1 MSQDLKTLKTLEMPT
16 ADESPLDRAVH
27 SAATDT
33 GTDPDD
39 EQFARLG
46 REPLGRDLLKNGFFS
61 AVMRSRWYPG
71 VFQIP
76 VAAVF
81 GLVAYQLL
89 AGPPRAHQNAGTAL
103 MWVLWWPALPLVYVL
118 FGRFWC
124 AVCPFAALSDFVQKL
139 VGVNRPVPA
148 FLKKYGIWVIDATFL
163 AITWADHVFGIVGS
177 PWGSGVLLLL
187 LTFSVIV
194 SGAFFQRRTFCR
206 YLCFLGG
213 LSANYARTGM
223 VALRANTDICS
234 TCTAKAACFNGTDT
248 VAACPLFSFPRTM
261 EDSANCNLCANCI
274 KACPNDAI
282 TLTVRKPTKELW
294 FLRNPKIEESFLAM
308 AIMGIV
314 IIQNVT
320 MLTVWDE
327 MLAWV
332 NRATGITSYPVIF
345 TAVFAVGVSIPVA
358 LLALAAKVAS
368 LGNLESTLKN
378 FARFGYALIP
388 LDVAAHVAHNLFHL
402 LSEGKSVFYLVGA
415 LFGGQVTGSA
425 ALVGNG
431 TIQVLQ
437 FTLLALGL
445 AGSLYTARRI
455 AHRRYLTPTRR
466 LSTLLPVTA
475 LIGVLGTLNVVL
487 FLYPMAHRM

>member
-1 MSQDLKTLKTLEMPT
+1 MKQESAIRPGSTSRPDL
-16 ADESPLDRAVH
+16 ANGGGVIDSVV
-27 SAATDT
+27 
-33 GTDPDD
+33 DPDD
-39 EQFARLG
+39 ARFALQA
-46 REPLGRDLLKNGFFS
+46 REPVGRDLLKNRFVA

-71 VFQIP
+71 ALQIP

-89 AGPPRAHQNAGTAL
+89 AGPSRALENAGTAL

-124 AVCPFAALSDFVQKL
+124 AVCPFAVISDFVQKL
-139 VGVNRPVPA
+139 VGVNRPVPP
-148 FLKKYGIWVIDATFL
+148 FLKKYGIWIIDATFL

-177 PWGSGVLLLL
+177 PWGSGILLLM

-194 SGAFFQRRTFCR
+194 SGAFYRRRTFCR

-223 VALRANTDICS
+223 VALRANQDICS
-234 TCTAKAACFNGTDT
+234 TCTDKAACYNGTDT
-248 VAACPLFSFPRTM
+248 VAPCPLFTFARTM
-261 EDSANCNLCANCI
+261 EDSANCNLCANCV

-282 TLTVRKPTKELW
+282 SLTVRKPTKELW

-320 MLTVWDE
+320 MLKLWDDV
-327 MLAWV
+327 LAWV
-332 NRATGITSYPVIF
+332 EKVTGITSYPVIF
-345 TAVFAVGVSIPVA
+345 TIVFAVGVSIPVA
-358 LLALAAKVAS
+358 LLALAARVAAR
-368 LGNLESTLKN
+368 GNLESTYKN

-402 LSEGKSVFYLVGA
+402 LAEGKSVFYTVGV
-415 LFGGQVTGSA
+415 LFGRQPQEGSA
-425 ALVGNG
+425 AFFNNG
-431 TIQVLQ
+431 TILVLQ
-437 FTLLALGL
+437 FAVLALGL
-445 AGSLYTARRI
+445 AGSLYAARRI
-455 AHRRYLTPTRR
+455 AHRRYLTPARR
-466 LSTLLPVTA
+466 RSTLIPISV
-475 LIGVLGTLNVVL
+475 LIAVLAALNVAMFL
-487 FLYPMAHRM
+487 FPMAHRL

>member
-1 MSQDLKTLKTLEMPT
+1 MSQDVQTRPRNTSKPE
-16 ADESPLDRAVH
+16 RA
-27 SAATDT
+27 A
-33 GTDPDD
+33 GTTSDPDN
-39 EQFARLG
+39 EQFAELAG
-46 REPLGRDLLKNGFFS
+46 EPLGRDLLKNRFVS
-61 AVMRSRWYPG
+61 ALMRSRWYPG

-76 VAAVF
+76 IAAVF

-89 AGPPRAHQNAGTAL
+89 VGPSKAHENAGTAL
-103 MWVLWWPALPLVYVL
+103 MWVLWWPALPLVYVVL
-118 FGRFWC
+118 GRFWC

-139 VGVNRPVPA
+139 VGANRPVPP

-177 PWGSGVLLLL
+177 PWGSGILLLL

-213 LSANYARTGM
+213 LSANYSRTGM
-223 VALRANTDICS
+223 LTLRADSEICA
-234 TCTAKAACFNGTDT
+234 TCTAKAACYNGTDK
-248 VAACPLFSFPRTM
+248 VAGCPLFSFPRTM

-274 KACPNDAI
+274 KSCPNDAI
-282 TLTVRKPTKELW
+282 SISVRQPTKELW

-320 MLTVWDE
+320 MLGVWSE

-332 NRATGITSYPVIF
+332 DRTTGITSYPVIF
-345 TAVFAVGVSIPVA
+345 TAAFAVGVSIPVA
-358 LLALAAKVAS
+358 LLALAAKVAAR
-368 LGNLESTLKN
+368 GNLESALKN

-402 LSEGKSVFYLVGA
+402 LAEGNSVFYTVTA
-415 LFGGQVTGSA
+415 LFGAHNSGPT

-431 TIQVLQ
+431 AIQVLQ
-437 FTLLALGL
+437 FALLALGL
-445 AGSLYTARRI
+445 AGSLYTVKRI
-455 AHRRYLTPTRR
+455 AHRRYLTPGRR
-466 LSTLLPVTA
+466 LSTMIPFTT
-475 LIGVLGTLNVVL
+475 LIVVLAALNVAMFMV
-487 FLYPMAHRM
+487 PMTHRM

>member
-1 MSQDLKTLKTLEMPT
+1 MSQDVKIRSQRTQPGRD
-16 ADESPLDRAVH
+16 ADIKIHSDDVHFDRQPAE
-27 SAATDT
+27 D
-33 GTDPDD
+33 
-39 EQFARLG
+39 
-46 REPLGRDLLKNGFFS
+46 LGRDLLKNRFVS

-71 VFQIP
+71 AFQIP
-76 VAAVF
+76 IAAVF
-81 GLVAYQLL
+81 GLVAYELL
-89 AGPPRAHQNAGTAL
+89 AGPPKAHENAGTAL

-124 AVCPFAALSDFVQKL
+124 AVCPFAALSDLVQKL
-139 VGVNRPVPA
+139 VGVNRPVPP

-177 PWGSGVLLLL
+177 PWGSGILLLL

-213 LSANYARTGM
+213 LSSNYARTGM
-223 VALRANTDICS
+223 VTLRAKSDVCA
-234 TCTAKAACFNGTDT
+234 TCTSKAACYNGTDT
-248 VAACPLFSFPRTM
+248 VAACPLFSFPRTL
-261 EDSANCNLCANCI
+261 DSNANCNLCANCI

-294 FLRNPKIEESFLAM
+294 FLHTPKIEESFLAM

-320 MLTVWDE
+320 MLGIWTD

-332 NRATGITSYPVIF
+332 DRTTGITSYPVIF
-345 TAVFAVGVSIPVA
+345 TVVFAVGVSLPVA

-368 LGNLESTLKN
+368 RWNLESAVQN

-402 LSEGKSVFYLVGA
+402 LAEGKSVIFTVGA
-415 LFGGQVTGSA
+415 LFGSHQGGA
-425 ALVGNG
+425 PALVGNG

-437 FTLLALGL
+437 FALLALGL
-445 AGSLYTARRI
+445 AGSVYTARRI
-455 AHRRYLTPTRR
+455 AYRRYQSPARR
-466 LSTLLPVTA
+466 RSTLIPVTV
-475 LIGVLGTLNVVL
+475 LIGVLGALNVIM
-487 FLYPMAHRM
+487 FLYPMTHRM

>member
-1 MSQDLKTLKTLEMPT
+1 MSNDVLTRPRNTSGPERPTKPSTDRDNKQYDLL
-16 ADESPLDRAVH
+16 A
-27 SAATDT
+27 
-33 GTDPDD
+33 G
-39 EQFARLG
+39 
-46 REPLGRDLLKNGFFS
+46 EPLGRDLLKNRFVS
-61 AVMRSRWYPG
+61 ALMRSRWYPG
-71 VFQIP
+71 AFQIP
-76 VAAVF
+76 IAAVF

-89 AGPPRAHQNAGTAL
+89 VGPSKAHENAGTAL

-139 VGVNRPVPA
+139 VGVNRPVPP
-148 FLKKYGIWVIDATFL
+148 FLKRYGIWIIDATFL

-177 PWGSGVLLLL
+177 PWGSGILLLL

-223 VALRANTDICS
+223 VALRAKPEVCA
-234 TCTAKAACFNGTDT
+234 TCTAKAACYNGTDT
-248 VAACPLFSFPRTM
+248 VAPCPLFSFPRTM
-261 EDSANCNLCANCI
+261 QDSANCNLCANCI

-282 TLTVRKPTKELW
+282 TLTVRRPTKELW

-320 MLTVWDE
+320 MLPVWTDA
-327 MLAWV
+327 LAWV
-332 NRATGITSYPVIF
+332 NQTTGITSYPVIF

-358 LLALAAKVAS
+358 LLALAAKVAAA
-368 LGNLESTLKN
+368 GNLENTFQN

-402 LSEGKSVFYLVGA
+402 LAEGKGVFYTVGA
-415 LFGGQVTGSA
+415 LFGQQQGGST
-425 ALVGNG
+425 ALVGTG
-431 TIQVLQ
+431 KIQVLQ
-437 FTLLALGL
+437 FALLALGL

-455 AHRRYLTPTRR
+455 AHRRYLTPGRR
-466 LSTLLPVTA
+466 RSTLVPFTA
-475 LIGVLGTLNVVL
+475 LIGVLAALNVVMFL
-487 FLYPMAHRM
+487 FPMAHRM